1 MTKPLDPA
9 DFSKLRSVE
18 PMNTDP
24 NALPPTTG
32 EQMKQNIQMFMEV
45 SKNRPLSET
54 LCLKE
59 ALIFGKNSQKTLL
72 GNHLIF

>member
-1 MTKPLDPA
+1 MAPPTDST

-24 NALPPTTG
+24 NTPPATAS
-32 EQMKQNIQMFMEV
+32 ERIKRNFDMFVEV
-45 SKNRPLSET
+45 SKNRPLGEI

-59 ALIFGKNSQKTLL
+59 ALIFGKT
-72 GNHLIF
+72 